1 MDPTPMDRSCRI
13 FTSTSSAVSPAQ
25 KCAKKVLRTIP
36 SVSREPSTLPDRPSS
51 CWECCTNQPHEHSLN
66 TNHALNRA
74 KLSSCANAV
83 FTSDKSITG
92 PLTGSL
98 IDSLTGPAFPLD
110 NSRGLPAILLVPVWL
125 QRECPSS
132 PSSRVERIAAETPG
146 RNIPGKVGVTEEVHL
161 IKEGANDTAEKRN
174 ILLSR
179 TREPTFYR
187 FSKKKEK
194 EKKKGPKKK
203 KKKEKKKKKKK
214 KKKKN

>member
-25 KCAKKVLRTIP
+25 KYAKKVLRTIP

-110 NSRGLPAILLVPVWL
+110 ISRGLPAILLVPVWL

-132 PSSRVERIAAETPG
+132 PSSRVARIAAETPG

-174 ILLSR
+174 ILLSKKR
-179 TREPTFYR
+179 KPTIYP
-187 FSKKKEK
+187 FS
-194 EKKKGPKKK
+194 
-203 KKKEKKKKKKK
+203 KKKKKKK
-214 KKKKN
+214 RRDRKMIIEWTKNEEK